1 VREALHDALKEAM
14 KAQDKCAI
22 ATIRLILAALKEKDI
37 SARGGTDA
45 AAAGDADILAMLQTM
60 VKQRHDSIAMYEKG
74 NRPELAQQERDEIAI
89 IERFLPRQLSDA
101 EIESAVDS
109 AVTETGADSLKFM
122 GKVMAALRERYTG
135 QMDFAKAGAIAK
147 QRLS

>member
-1 VREALHDALKEAM
+1 VREALNDALKEAM
-14 KAQDKCAI
+14 KAQDKCAV

-37 SARGGTDA
+37 AVRSGGEATE
-45 AAAGDADILAMLQTM
+45 AGDADILAMLQTM

-74 NRPELAQQERDEIAI
+74 NRPELAQQERDEISI
-89 IERFLPRQLSDA
+89 IQRFLPRQLSDA

-109 AVTETGADSLKFM
+109 VVTETGADGLKWM

-135 QMDFAKAGAIAK
+135 QMDFAKAGAMAK
-147 QRLS
+147 KRLS

>member
-1 VREALHDALKEAM
+1 MREALNDALKEAM
-14 KAQDKCAI
+14 KAQDKCAV

-37 SARGGTDA
+37 AVRSGGEATE
-45 AAAGDADILAMLQTM
+45 AGDADILAMLQTM

-74 NRPELAQQERDEIAI
+74 NRPELAQQERDEISI
-89 IERFLPRQLSDA
+89 IQRFLPRQLSDA

-109 AVTETGADSLKFM
+109 VVTETGADGLKWM

-135 QMDFAKAGAIAK
+135 QMDFAKAGAMAK
-147 QRLS
+147 KRLS

>member
-1 VREALHDALKEAM
+1 MREALHDALKEAM
-14 KAQDKCAI
+14 KAQDKCAV

-37 SARGGTDA
+37 AARGSDA
-45 AAAGDADILAMLQTM
+45 SEAGDADILAIMQTM

-74 NRPELAQQERDEIAI
+74 NRPELARQERDEIAI
-89 IERFLPRQLSDA
+89 IERFLPRQLCDA

-109 AVTETGADSLKFM
+109 AIEETGAEGLKFM
-122 GKVMAALRERYTG
+122 GKVMAALRERYAG